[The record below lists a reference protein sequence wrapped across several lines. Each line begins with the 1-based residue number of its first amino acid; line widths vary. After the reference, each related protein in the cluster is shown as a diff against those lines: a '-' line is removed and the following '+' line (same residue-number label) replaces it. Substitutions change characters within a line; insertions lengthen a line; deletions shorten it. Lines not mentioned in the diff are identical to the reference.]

1 MDHVNRTLQKPTATG
16 SQSFPLP
23 EHLATLLKPGYEPPE
38 VWSDGALDLD
48 SYLEG
53 VATEQLIKLLHFQDW
68 LTHKEIK
75 RYESG
80 DSSSVVKEEL
90 AIYSDAGFQVK
101 EPEEPLP
108 FAPLVYK

>member
-1 MDHVNRTLQKPTATG
+1 MYFVNRTLQKPTGA
-16 SQSFPLP
+16 QSFPLP

-53 VATEQLIKLLHFQDW
+53 VTTEQLIKLLHFQDW
-68 LTHKEIK
+68 LTHKEVLK
-75 RYESG
+75 YESG
-80 DSSSVVKEEL
+80 DFTTSVVKEEL
-90 AIYSDAGFQVK
+90 AIYTDAGFEVK

-108 FAPLVYK
+108 FASLVYM